1 MGVPNSSWV
10 DSEEDFAPSY
20 HIYHV
25 QKMSGFRQIVKP
37 SIVNLPMFSD
47 HACQS
52 ESVLPV
58 HLLELVE
65 SDGKVS
71 EASTVQ
77 SRILGN
83 LGFL

>member
-10 DSEEDFAPSY
+10 NSEEDSAPSY

-25 QKMSGFRQIVKP
+25 PKMTRFRQTVKP

-47 HACQS
+47 HARQS
-52 ESVLPV
+52 KSVLPV

-65 SDGKVS
+65 SGGKVS
-71 EASTVQ
+71 SIHSA
-77 SRILGN
+77 ILHPRE
-83 LGFL
+83 LRVPP